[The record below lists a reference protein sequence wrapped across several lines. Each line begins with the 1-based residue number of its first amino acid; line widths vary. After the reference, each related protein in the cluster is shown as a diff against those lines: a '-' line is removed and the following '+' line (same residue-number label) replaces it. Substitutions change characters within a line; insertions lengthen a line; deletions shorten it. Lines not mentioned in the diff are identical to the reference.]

1 MVSVQ
6 TLDSSPP
13 RRRLGRVILGAL
25 LAISLWW
32 PAVPAAAAPAPAPVA
47 TVTTVELSP
56 AAAQYGDITVAVARV
71 TPAGPVNVMGQ
82 PVTFLLDGD
91 PLGTGMLIYTG
102 SGVFTAFGLFTR
114 EIAAGTH
121 ALTARFDGYAPAT
134 GASAAES
141 TSEPVSFTVRQA
153 PSSTVLVSAPPAA
166 TAFETMDVSA
176 SVSSP
181 VSGLAGTATL
191 YGDTVPLATTTV
203 AVDGTVQFDD
213 VVVAPGISALH
224 VGFDGDAAS
233 NFAPSSS
240 AFFPI
245 TVSTIA
251 TSAALQL
258 SDADT
263 WAGDTVTATVD
274 VFALPSGAT
283 VTPRELHG
291 TVEVLVNG
299 NVVATAPVQ
308 PNGPTVFDGAQA
320 QIALDTAALGLGGH
334 TVSAQFLP
342 MVGLDPSRSAD
353 APLEVRPIVT
363 TLTPDHGAVSGTP
376 SHPAAVAVRVSE
388 ERGGEF
394 PATGTVQPFVDG
406 VSIGDPVALVDGA
419 AEVTFAGLAVGAHDV
434 ELRFVPFASDRGE
447 STAQVRVEIVADP
460 VPAPAPAPA
469 PAAPATA
476 LLATTGGEV
485 PWLSLSAGLM
495 LLAAGVVLSLRRRGA
510 V

>member
-1 MVSVQ
+1 MASVQ
-6 TLDSSPP
+6 SLESPS
-13 RRRLGRVILGAL
+13 RRRIGCAILGAL
-25 LAISLWW
+25 LAVSLWW
-32 PAVPAAAAPAPAPVA
+32 PAVPAAAASVPAPVA

-56 AAAQYGDITVAVARV
+56 AAAQYGDVTLAVAHV
-71 TPAGPVNVMGQ
+71 SPAGPVNVMGQ

-91 PLGTGMLIYTG
+91 PLGTGILIYTG

-114 EIAAGTH
+114 EIPAGTH

-134 GASAAES
+134 GDSATGS

-153 PSSTVLVSAPPAA
+153 PSITTLSSAPSTA
-166 TAFETMDVSA
+166 TAFEAIDVSA
-176 SVSSP
+176 SVASP
-181 VSGLAGTATL
+181 VSGLTGAATL
-191 YGDTVPLATTTV
+191 YGDGAPLATTNV
-203 AVDGTVQFDD
+203 AADGAVQFDD
-213 VVVAPGISALH
+213 VVVAPGITALR
-224 VGFDGDAAS
+224 VGFDGDAAA

-240 AFFPI
+240 ASLPI
-245 TVSTIA
+245 TVSTSA
-251 TSAALQL
+251 TSTALRL
-258 SDADT
+258 SATTT

-274 VFALPSGAT
+274 VRALPAAAP

-291 TVEVLVNG
+291 TVEILVDG
-299 NVVATAPVQ
+299 ALVASAPVQ

-320 QIALDTAALGLGGH
+320 QIALDTAGLGAGGH
-334 TVSAQFLP
+334 TVSARFVP
-342 MVGLDPSRSAD
+342 MVGFDPSVSAE
-353 APLEVRPIVT
+353 APLEVQPIVT

-376 SHPAAVAVRVSE
+376 SLPASVAVRVSE

-394 PATGTVQPFVDG
+394 PAAGTVQPFVG
-406 VSIGDPVALVDGA
+406 GASIGDPVALVDGV
-419 AEVTFAGLAVGAHDV
+419 AEVTFAGLTVGTHDV
-434 ELRFVPFASDRGE
+434 ELRFVPLASDRSE

-485 PWLSLSAGLM
+485 PWLSLGAGLM

>member
-6 TLDSSPP
+6 TLDSSS
-13 RRRLGRVILGAL
+13 RRRLGRVILGVL
-25 LAISLWW
+25 LAVSLWW
-32 PAVPAAAAPAPAPVA
+32 PAMPAAAAPAPAPVA
-47 TVTTVELSP
+47 TLTTVELSP
-56 AAAQYGDITVAVARV
+56 AAVQYGDITVAVARV
-71 TPAGPVNVMGQ
+71 TPAGPASLMGQ
-82 PVTFLLDGD
+82 PVTFLLDGT
-91 PLGTGMLIYTG
+91 PLSTGMLIYTG
-102 SGVFTAFGLFTR
+102 SGVFMALGVFTR
-114 EIAAGTH
+114 EIPAGTH
-121 ALTARFDGYAPAT
+121 VLTAQFDGYTPAT
-134 GASAAES
+134 GDSAAGS
-141 TSEPVSFTVRQA
+141 TSAPVSFTVRQA
-153 PSSTVLVSAPPAA
+153 PSSTTLISAPSAA
-166 TAFETMDVSA
+166 TAFEAIDVSA

-181 VSGLAGTATL
+181 VSGVAGTATL
-191 YGDTVPLATTTV
+191 YGDNAPLATTNV
-203 AVDGTVQFDD
+203 AADGTVQFDD
-213 VVVAPGISALH
+213 VIVPPGIGALH
-224 VGFDGDAAS
+224 VGFDGDAAA

-251 TSAALQL
+251 TSTALQL

-274 VFALPSGAT
+274 VRALSSAAP

-299 NVVATAPVQ
+299 SVVATAPVQ
-308 PNGPTVFDGAQA
+308 PNGPTVFDGAHA
-320 QIALDTAALGLGGH
+320 QIALDTAALGLGAH

-342 MVGLDPSRSAD
+342 MAGIDPSRSAD

-363 TLTPDHGAVSGTP
+363 TLTPDRGAVSGTP
-376 SHPAAVAVRVSE
+376 SLPVAVAVRVSE

-434 ELRFVPFASDRGE
+434 ELRFVPLASDRGE